1 MPYLEGGELELNTD
15 SVKLLN
21 YHFSAFVAEPSHYRD
36 VVIERVVVD
45 VSTVEETS
53 AETLKRKAEDVA
65 EPANKLDDESFADVV
80 ATASM
85 SILAATAELRSDE
98 EVDGSVWGND
108 DWCDRKG
115 SCPHWPKGL
124 SQREDARTEIKKKK
138 ETRMKAGLEE
148 AISQSQVVNTSRACK
163 FPGLQKSGRKP
174 RKTPRERG
182 RTQPADM

>member
-98 EVDGSVWGND
+98 EVDGSV
-108 DWCDRKG
+108 
-115 SCPHWPKGL
+115 
-124 SQREDARTEIKKKK
+124 
-138 ETRMKAGLEE
+138 
-148 AISQSQVVNTSRACK
+148 
-163 FPGLQKSGRKP
+163 
-174 RKTPRERG
+174 
-182 RTQPADM
+182 